1 MTRRP
6 TLHDR
11 AHFSVAVDGEI
22 DSPLGGKTAHRSIR
36 ARLPERQGHPALDLH
51 FSAKRIRGS
60 EGIIIIASTEP
71 GLGPLKLYRKRWAI
85 ECLFG
90 DTKTRGLNL
99 EDTRL
104 TISSRLSL
112 LMAIVT
118 LAIAWA
124 CRTASDIMVRAAP
137 PRKAHGYYAK
147 SWFRVGLDELRRR
160 MRTNHNTATAPLI
173 KALKSRRV
181 V

>member
-1 MTRRP
+1 MWSVLEHGGSSDAADREFEGQEWMGFLLARCIPFAIRLRENRIVQLPCGKQVQLGSFFRRP
-6 TLHDR
+6 R
-11 AHFSVAVDGEI
+11 
-22 DSPLGGKTAHRSIR
+22 SPRTIR

-60 EGIIIIASTEP
+60 KGIIIIASTEP

-137 PRKAHGYYAK
+137 P
-147 SWFRVGLDELRRR
+147 
-160 MRTNHNTATAPLI
+160 
-173 KALKSRRV
+173 
-181 V
+181 